1 MRVSHL
7 PLLFRK
13 KRNKMLCKKIVRNSQ
28 EKSKNIFK
36 ENVTRQTPVLIQ

>member
-7 PLLFRK
+7 PLFSRIGQ
-13 KRNKMLCKKIVRNSQ
+13 NKTNRKKIVRNSQ

>member
-7 PLLFRK
+7 PLFSRIRQDK
-13 KRNKMLCKKIVRNSQ
+13 TNCKKIVRNSQ